1 MRKKQGLLIVC
12 DGLGDRPIARLNGD
26 TPLEHASTPN
36 LDRLVSQGMVGNVY
50 PYKPGVRVGT
60 DVGHL
65 LILGYDTETY
75 YYGRGPIEAA
85 SGGIDLQAGDVAFRG
100 NFATVD
106 EEGRIVDRRAGRITE
121 GTADL
126 ARALYGIELDGGVKV
141 LTKELTSHRLAVVF
155 RGSGLS
161 AAVRDTDPGATME
174 GHPWQDPSPLDPS
187 PEVCRTAELVRKFS
201 LKAFEILSAHP
212 LNEERKKKGL
222 LPANFILLR
231 GAGIM
236 GPLPKIGNR
245 FSLRAGCIAGDKTI
259 LGITRMAGFDTFT
272 DPRFTGEA
280 DTWVQGKIE
289 KAVELLGQ
297 GYDWVLLHLK
307 APDLAGHDNKPE
319 AKMEIIE
326 KLDRSIGFLLK
337 EIDLSQCYIGFT
349 ADHSTP
355 CEVGDH
361 SGDPVPTC
369 IAGADVRKDGIDRTG
384 ERFFRSGSLQNL
396 TARDIFMIQMD
407 LMGRTEKYGA

>member
-1 MRKKQGLLIVC
+1 MRRKQGLLIVC
-12 DGLGDRPIARLNGD
+12 DGLGDRPIERLNGD
-26 TPLEHASTPN
+26 TPLEHATTPN
-36 LDRLVSQGMVGNVY
+36 LDRLVSRGMVGNVY

-85 SGGIDLQAGDVAFRG
+85 SAGIDLQPGDVAFRG

-106 EEGRIVDRRAGRITE
+106 GDGRIIDRRAGRITE
-121 GTADL
+121 GTDEL
-126 ARALYGIELDGGVKV
+126 ASALNGMTLDGGVVV
-141 LTKELTSHRLAVVF
+141 LAKELTSHRLAVVF
-155 RGSGLS
+155 RGAGLS
-161 AAVRDTDPGATME
+161 ASVRDTDPGATSE
-174 GHPWQDPSPLDPS
+174 GNPWQDPLPLDAT
-187 PEVCRTAELVRKFS
+187 PEAVRTAKLVREFS
-201 LKAFEILSAHP
+201 IKAFSILSNHP
-212 LNEERKKKGL
+212 VNLERKKQGS
-222 LPANFILLR
+222 LPANCILLR
-231 GAGIM
+231 GPGMM
-236 GPLPKIGNR
+236 GSLPKLCER
-245 FSLRAGCIAGDKTI
+245 FPLKPACVAGDKTI

-280 DTWVQGKIE
+280 DTTVQGKLE
-289 KAVELLGQ
+289 KALQLLHA
-297 GYDWVLLHLK
+297 GYDWVLVHVK
-307 APDLAGHDNKPE
+307 AFDLAGHDDKPE
-319 AKMEIIE
+319 GKVEIIE
-326 KLDRSIGFLLK
+326 RLDEAMGFLLK
-337 EIDLSQCYIGFT
+337 EIDLSRCYVGFT

-369 IAGADVRKDGIDRTG
+369 IAGVDVRKDGVERTG

-396 TARDIFMIQMD
+396 SARDIFMIQMD

>member
-1 MRKKQGLLIVC
+1 MRRKQGLLIVC
-12 DGLGDRPIARLNGD
+12 DGLGDRPIGRLNGD

-85 SGGIDLQAGDVAFRG
+85 SAGIDLKPGDVAFRG

-106 EEGRIVDRRAGRITE
+106 GDRRIIDRRAGRITE
-121 GTADL
+121 GTAEL
-126 ARALYGIELDGGVKV
+126 ARALNGMTLEHGVIV
-141 LTKELTSHRLAVVF
+141 LAKELTSHRLAVVF
-155 RGSGLS
+155 RGAGLS
-161 AAVRDTDPGATME
+161 ASVKDTDPGATSE
-174 GHPWQDPSPLDPS
+174 GNPWQDPSPLDAT
-187 PEVCRTAELVRKFS
+187 PEAARTAVLVREFS
-201 LKAFEILSAHP
+201 IKASNILSNHP
-212 LNEERKKKGL
+212 VNLERKKRGS

-231 GAGIM
+231 GPGMM
-236 GPLPKIGNR
+236 GPLPKLDER
-245 FSLRAGCIAGDKTI
+245 FPLKPACVAGDKTI

-280 DTWVQGKIE
+280 DTWLQGKLE
-289 KAVELLGQ
+289 KALQLLHTD
-297 GYDWVLLHLK
+297 YDWVLVHVK
-307 APDLAGHDNKPE
+307 APDLAGHDHKPE
-319 AKMEIIE
+319 GKVEIIE
-326 KLDRSIGFLLK
+326 RLDEAMGFLLK
-337 EIDLSQCYIGFT
+337 EIDLSRCYVGFT

-369 IAGADVRKDGIDRTG
+369 IAGADVRKDGINRTG

-396 TARDIFMIQMD
+396 SARDIFMIQMD

>member
-1 MRKKQGLLIVC
+1 
-12 DGLGDRPIARLNGD
+12 
-26 TPLEHASTPN
+26 
-36 LDRLVSQGMVGNVY
+36 MVGNVY

-85 SGGIDLQAGDVAFRG
+85 SAGIDLKPGDVAFRG

-106 EEGRIVDRRAGRITE
+106 GDRRIIDRRAGRITE
-121 GTADL
+121 GTAEL
-126 ARALYGIELDGGVKV
+126 ARALNGMTLEHGVIV
-141 LTKELTSHRLAVVF
+141 LAKELTSHRLAVVF
-155 RGSGLS
+155 RGAGLS
-161 AAVRDTDPGATME
+161 ASVKDTDPGATSE
-174 GHPWQDPSPLDPS
+174 GNPWQDPSPLDAT
-187 PEVCRTAELVRKFS
+187 PEAARTAVLVREFS
-201 LKAFEILSAHP
+201 IKASNILSNHP
-212 LNEERKKKGL
+212 VNLERKKRGS

-231 GAGIM
+231 GPGMM
-236 GPLPKIGNR
+236 GPLPKLDER
-245 FSLRAGCIAGDKTI
+245 FPLKPACVAGDKTI

-280 DTWVQGKIE
+280 DTWLQGKLE
-289 KAVELLGQ
+289 KALQLLHTD
-297 GYDWVLLHLK
+297 YDWVLVHVK
-307 APDLAGHDNKPE
+307 APDLAGHDHKPE
-319 AKMEIIE
+319 GKVEIIE
-326 KLDRSIGFLLK
+326 RLDEAMGFLLK
-337 EIDLSQCYIGFT
+337 EIDLSRCYVGFT

-369 IAGADVRKDGIDRTG
+369 IAGADVRKDGINRTG

-396 TARDIFMIQMD
+396 SARDIFMIQMD